1 MESLL
6 YLVHRIPYPPNKGDK
21 IRSYHFL
28 RAICQRY
35 KVYLGTFVDD
45 PEDKKYIGDLQNYC
59 EEIFCPDL
67 NPKLGKLKS
76 LSGLLSGEALSL
88 PYYRNTAMQVWVDK
102 TIAAQSINKA
112 LIFSSPMAQYLEGHP
127 DVKLIADFVDVDSDK
142 WRQYA
147 SSKAWPASWIY
158 GRESVKLLQFEAGI
172 AQRADATLFVS
183 EQEAELFKQLLPDV
197 ASKIGYVCNGV
208 DTEAFDPSACYP
220 NPFAE
225 TEQAIVFTGAMDYWA
240 NVDAVVWFAQ
250 EVFPK
255 VKAGF
260 PGARFYIVG
269 SKPDKRVL
277 ELSQTDS
284 DVVVTGRVDDV
295 KTYLAHAR
303 VVVAP
308 LRIARGIQNKV
319 LEAMAMAKPLVV
331 TSAAM
336 EGISGNGDIEVSVTD
351 DADRF
356 AAAVGTSL
364 RAEMAPL
371 WLNRRFVQ
379 ENYAWAYNGS
389 RLCEFLAATGT
400 GHER

>member
-45 PEDKKYIGDLQNYC
+45 PEDNNYIQDLQNYC
-59 EEIFCPDL
+59 EEIFCPEL
-67 NPKLGKLKS
+67 NPKLSKIKS

-88 PYYRNTAMQVWVDK
+88 PYYRNAAMQAWVDK
-102 TIAAQSINKA
+102 TIAIRSINKA
-112 LIFSSPMAQYLEGHP
+112 LIFSSPMAQYLESHP
-127 DVKLIADFVDVDSDK
+127 NIKLIADFVDVDSDK

-158 GRESVKLLQFEAGI
+158 KRESARLLQFEAHI
-172 AQRADATLFVS
+172 AQQAEATLFVS

-197 ASKIGYVCNGV
+197 AGKVGYVCNGV
-208 DTEAFDPSACYP
+208 DTEAFDPSSSYS

-225 TEQAIVFTGAMDYWA
+225 AEQAIVFTGAMDYWA
-240 NVDAVVWFAQ
+240 NVDAVVWFAR

-255 VKAGF
+255 VKVGY

-269 SKPDKRVL
+269 SKPDQRVL
-277 ELSQTDS
+277 ELSQTDL
-284 DVVVTGRVDDV
+284 DIVVTGRVDDV

-336 EGISGNGDIEVSVTD
+336 EGIAGNGDIQVSVAD
-351 DADRF
+351 DADSF
-356 AAAVGTSL
+356 AESVVTSL
-364 RAEMAPL
+364 RAEVAPL

-379 ENYAWAYNGS
+379 ENYAWEYNGS
-389 RLCEFLAATGT
+389 RLCEYLAATGT
-400 GHER
+400 GNER